1 MSLWDWLAN
10 AFAAIGSFFESIF
23 HALEKIVNWLP
34 ALLQATGVTL
44 SLTVLA
50 VSCGLVISIF
60 LALGKISKVKI
71 LQRLSSGYVFFFRGT
86 PLLMQLFFIY
96 YALPQI
102 IPALTIQDRFMAAWI
117 AYALNSGAYLAEIIR
132 AAIQSIDKGQFEA
145 SKVLGMSYGQT
156 MRLIIIPQSIR
167 RLIPPVGNEFI
178 MVIKDTSL
186 VSTIALVDLMKRTS
200 QIMSSSASALVYL
213 PAMIIYLVI
222 TAVFTGVFN
231 RLEKKFSVY
240 Q

>member
-1 MSLWDWLAN
+1 MSL
-10 AFAAIGSFFESIF
+10 
-23 HALEKIVNWLP
+23 LEKIGKWIP
-34 ALLQATGVTL
+34 ALLESTGITL

-50 VSCGLVISIF
+50 VSCGLVISVF
-60 LALGKISKVKI
+60 LALGKLSKSKV
-71 LQRLSSGYVFFFRGT
+71 LQKLSGAYVFFFRGT

-96 YALPQI
+96 YGLPYI
-102 IPALTIQDRFMAAWI
+102 HPVLTIQDRFAAAWI
-117 AYALNSGAYLAEIIR
+117 AFALNSGAYLAEIIR

-145 SKVLGMSYGQT
+145 SKVLGMTYGQT

-186 VSTIALVDLMKRTS
+186 VSSIALVDLMKKTS

-213 PAMIIYLVI
+213 PAMVIYLVI
-222 TAVFTGVFN
+222 TAVFTWVFN

>member
-1 MSLWDWLAN
+1 MSL
-10 AFAAIGSFFESIF
+10 
-23 HALEKIVNWLP
+23 LEKIGKWIP
-34 ALLQATGVTL
+34 ALLEATGITL

-50 VSCGLVISIF
+50 VSCGLIISIF
-60 LALGKISKVKI
+60 LALGKISKSKL
-71 LQRLSSGYVFFFRGT
+71 LQKFSSAYVFFFRGT

-96 YALPQI
+96 YALPSI
-102 IPALTIQDRFMAAWI
+102 IPELTIQDRFTAAWI
-117 AYALNSGAYLAEIIR
+117 AYSLNSGAYLAEIIR

-145 SKVLGMSYGQT
+145 SKVLGMTYGQT

-186 VSTIALVDLMKRTS
+186 VSTIALVDLMKKTS

-222 TAVFTGVFN
+222 TAVFTWLFN
-231 RLEKKFSVY
+231 RLEKRFSIY